1 MHQQPL
7 WTKNFIL
14 VAFVNFFTFFIFY
27 YLLVTLPVYAVQELH
42 SSPSSIGL
50 ITTIFLI
57 AAIMVRPI
65 SGKWM
70 GKSGKYVIF
79 LSAMIIMG
87 AASLLY
93 FFAHSLVGLLALR
106 FFHGLGFGMATT
118 ANGAMVA
125 DLIPDSRK
133 GEGMGYF
140 GLTVNLAMVIGPFLG
155 LTFMRHGAAAM
166 FSINAL
172 CVLVAIAIGLFIR
185 LPKQNAASRSA
196 QAQKTAGKLWERSA
210 IPVSLLAAFFGLAYS
225 GIISFVSIYAKEA
238 GFSRAASYFFIIYAA
253 VLLISRPFTG
263 KWFDRY
269 GAKVIIYPAIVCF
282 ALGTYL
288 LSTATTSLVFLVS
301 AGLIG
306 LGWGTTFPSLQ
317 TIAIQVAPPP
327 NRGLAT
333 ATFLSIFDF
342 GFGMGSFFVGL
353 VAAKTGYSVLYLGS
367 TFLILAGIGLYYW
380 FDQRSGG
387 KSGITVRQ
395 TG

>member
-1 MHQQPL
+1 MQQERL

-14 VAFVNFFTFFIFY
+14 VALANFFTFLIFY
-27 YLLVTLPVYAVQELH
+27 YLLVTLPVYAVQELR

-50 ITTIFLI
+50 ITTVFLI
-57 AAIMVRPI
+57 AAIIVRPFA
-65 SGKWM
+65 GKWM
-70 GKSGKYVIF
+70 GKYGKYIVFLGALAVID
-79 LSAMIIMG
+79 

-93 FFAHSLVGLLALR
+93 FFPHSLVGLLALR

-140 GLTVNLAMVIGPFLG
+140 GLTLNLAMVVGPFLG
-155 LTFMRHGAAAM
+155 LTAMRHGATTM
-166 FSINAL
+166 FAINAL
-172 CVLVAIAIGLFIR
+172 CAFVAIAIGLFVR
-185 LPKQNAASRSA
+185 LPKQKMASRSA
-196 QAQKTAGKLWERSA
+196 KARNAATKLWERSA
-210 IPVSLLAAFFGLAYS
+210 IPVSLLAAFFGLTYS

-238 GFSRAASYFFIIYAA
+238 GFPRAASYFFIIYAA

-269 GAKVIIYPAIVCF
+269 GAKVIMYPAIGCF

-288 LSTATTSLVFLVS
+288 LSTASSALLFLAS

-306 LGWGTTFPSLQ
+306 LGWGTMFPSLQ

-342 GFGMGSFFVGL
+342 GFGGGSFLFGL
-353 VAAKTGYSVLYLGS
+353 AAAQTGYSVLYFGS

-380 FDQRSGG
+380 LDQRSGAT
-387 KSGITVRQ
+387 SETTVQ
-395 TG
+395 KAS